1 MSAEQFTADERQLI
15 FNLLGVEKNAAP
27 TEFEVDLFVRQCERT
42 KLDPFDRQIYAQFR
56 ADRRTN
62 KQRMSVQAT
71 IDGFRV
77 VAERSG
83 KYVGQ
88 DGPYWCGPDGK
99 WVDVWLSDDAPAA
112 AKIGVWKTGAKAPT
126 YGVATFKEYAQRGK
140 SGSLSG
146 LWGKM
151 PSNQLSKCAE
161 ALALRKAFPN
171 ELSGIYTTEEMAQA
185 DNPVDSEAVDITAQP
200 ALPAAPNSKPK
211 PDVVVPAPAVT
222 VGPSRDIAPET
233 PKPPARKSE
242 DSATG
247 DEIDALR
254 ELIALTETGDPFLR
268 MQLINFGLDDVGPVD
283 EMLAKLTVG
292 QAVHLMTAINER
304 MAA

>member
-1 MSAEQFTADERQLI
+1 MSEREKFTPEERQLI
-15 FNLLGVEKNAAP
+15 YNLLGVEKNAAP

-56 ADRRTN
+56 SDKRTGN
-62 KQRMSVQAT
+62 MRMSVQAT

-88 DGPYWCGPDGK
+88 DGPYWCGQDGK
-99 WVDVWLSDDAPAA
+99 WVDVWLSEDAPAA
-112 AKIGVWKTGAKAPT
+112 AKIGVWKSGAKAPT
-126 YGVATFKEYAQRGK
+126 YGVATFKEYAQRTRQGT
-140 SGSLSG
+140 LSG

-151 PSNQLSKCAE
+151 PSNQLAKCSE

-185 DNPVDSEAVDITAQP
+185 DTPTESEVAPITVAPV
-200 ALPAAPNSKPK
+200 APKPK
-211 PDVVVPAPAVT
+211 PPVENRENGVP
-222 VGPSRDIAPET
+222 
-233 PKPPARKSE
+233 PKPKPEPPERKAG
-242 DSATG
+242 DAATAA
-247 DEIDALR
+247 EIDALR
-254 ELIALTETGDPFLR
+254 ELITLTETGEPFLR
-268 MQLINFGLDDVGPVD
+268 MQLINFGLDDVGPVE
-283 EMLAKLTVG
+283 EMLPLLTVA
-292 QAVHLMTAINER
+292 QAVHLMTKINER

>member
-185 DNPVDSEAVDITAQP
+185 DNPVDSEAVDITTQP
-200 ALPAAPNSKPK
+200 ALPAGSNSKPK
-211 PDVVVPAPAVT
+211 PDVVVPAPAVA

>member
-1 MSAEQFTADERQLI
+1 MSAEQFTAEERQLI

-126 YGVATFKEYAQRGK
+126 YGVATFKEYAQR
-140 SGSLSG
+140 
-146 LWGKM
+146 
-151 PSNQLSKCAE
+151 
-161 ALALRKAFPN
+161 
-171 ELSGIYTTEEMAQA
+171 
-185 DNPVDSEAVDITAQP
+185 
-200 ALPAAPNSKPK
+200 
-211 PDVVVPAPAVT
+211 
-222 VGPSRDIAPET
+222 
-233 PKPPARKSE
+233 
-242 DSATG
+242 
-247 DEIDALR
+247 
-254 ELIALTETGDPFLR
+254 
-268 MQLINFGLDDVGPVD
+268 
-283 EMLAKLTVG
+283 
-292 QAVHLMTAINER
+292 
-304 MAA
+304 